1 MANLAQILVFVF
13 MVVNLSLVEA
23 RCCPLTRRYVYGKLT
38 IQEFILIGDKALYQ
52 SLARELIVSS
62 PDGAVK
68 VIMIASLVV
77 SAEGD
82 VGTFEFDYVNS
93 DGIRT
98 WFPFGIDI
106 NTRRIRE
113 LLTEL
118 RESCIAEGQPEWNGC
133 EFVVDLVEGSFQMDL
148 SYP

>member
-1 MANLAQILVFVF
+1 AALVLRCSPLNRALCVRKAN
-13 MVVNLSLVEA
+13 N
-23 RCCPLTRRYVYGKLT
+23 
-38 IQEFILIGDKALYQ
+38 QEFILIGDKALYQ
-52 SLARELIVSS
+52 SLARELIVSA

-82 VGTFEFDYVNS
+82 VGTFEFDYVNA

-98 WFPFGIDI
+98 WFPFGTDI

-113 LLTEL
+113 LLTKL
-118 RESCIAEGQPEWNGC
+118 RESYIAEGQPEWNGC
-133 EFVVDLVEGSFQMDL
+133 EFVVELAEGSFQMDL

>member
-1 MANLAQILVFVF
+1 MRRLRYCVVHPLAG
-13 MVVNLSLVEA
+13 
-23 RCCPLTRRYVYGKLT
+23 RYVYGKLT

-52 SLARELIVSS
+52 SLARELIVSA

-98 WFPFGIDI
+98 WFPFGTDI

-118 RESCIAEGQPEWNGC
+118 RESYIAEGQPEWNGC
-133 EFVVDLVEGSFQMDL
+133 EFVVDLAEGSFQMDL